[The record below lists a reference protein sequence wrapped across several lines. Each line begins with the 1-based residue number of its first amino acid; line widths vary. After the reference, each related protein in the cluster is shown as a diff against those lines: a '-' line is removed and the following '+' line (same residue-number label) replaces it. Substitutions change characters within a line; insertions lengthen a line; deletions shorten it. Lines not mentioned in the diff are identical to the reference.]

1 MILQGATMMFPNLF
15 SPLKLGATEVKNRIS
30 FQPHLTNL
38 AIANLPSERQMH
50 YWGERA
56 KGGAGLIITE
66 ELTVHPTDMAYEKL
80 IDVYHAEVIPGFKK
94 ITDYVHQYDAKIF
107 AQLNHNG
114 QQGDGSI
121 SRLPV
126 WAPSPIPDVL
136 FRETP
141 KAMEAEDIEEV
152 ARYFAKSAI
161 HVREGGFDGIEIQFG
176 HSSLARQFLS
186 PLTNFRND
194 EYGGSLE
201 NRMRAPLK
209 FISAVRK
216 AVGKDYTLGI
226 RMCADEMIPG
236 GLDLAQVQ
244 EICALFE
251 QSGLIDF
258 MDLSIAT
265 FYNLYLVEGSMH
277 TPLGYTIPLAAGIRE
292 KLKLPVFCT
301 GRIND
306 PVMAEKVLA
315 NGQADMIGMC
325 RGLICDPF
333 LPRKAQEGRL
343 DDIRYCI
350 ACNQGCIGR
359 IGMNKTLGC
368 VQNPAVGK
376 EKEWGE
382 GSLEKAGVK
391 KKVTIVGGGPA
402 GMWAAKM
409 AGRRGHKV
417 TLIDRNETLG
427 GQIVTAMKGTGRD
440 EFGVIIRNE
449 KSQVEKAGVAVK
461 LGVDASAEQL
471 LAEKPDVVIVATGSI
486 PKKHP
491 VGGADGPAIF
501 NVLQVL
507 NGEAELGESVCLIDY
522 DGHQRAT
529 ATAEFLANQGKKVD
543 MITSSLFICAEL
555 GPTQDLY
562 SSRQRLLQK
571 GVTFTP
577 DIAVM
582 EVGGKA
588 GEKTVKGFNVYSN
601 VWFDWGPYDSLVLVM
616 GQQVDD
622 DLYMSLKGKV
632 PELYRIGDCVAP
644 RKVDMAIWEG
654 HKIGREI

>member
-1 MILQGATMMFPNLF
+1 MMFPNLF
-15 SPLKLGATEVKNRIS
+15 SPLKLGTVEVKNRIS
-30 FQPHLTNL
+30 FQPHLTNF
-38 AIANLPSERQMH
+38 AVGNLPSERQMY

-66 ELTVHPTDMAYEKL
+66 ELSVHPTDMSYEKL

-94 ITDYVHQYDAKIF
+94 ITDYVHQFDAKIF

-114 QQGDGSI
+114 QQGDGSN

-141 KAMEAEDIEEV
+141 KEMEPEDIEEV

-161 HVREGGFDGIEIQFG
+161 HVRESGFDGIELQFG

-186 PLTNFRND
+186 PLTNFRTD

-209 FISAVRK
+209 FIAAVRK
-216 AVGKDYTLGI
+216 AVGNDFPVGI

-236 GLDLAQVQ
+236 GLDLGQVQ

-251 QSGLIDF
+251 ASGLIDF

-277 TPLGYTIPLAAGIRE
+277 TPLGYTIPLAAGVRE
-292 KLKLPVFCT
+292 RLKLPVFCT

-315 NGQADMIGMC
+315 SGQADMIGMC
-325 RGLICDPF
+325 RALICDPY
-333 LPRKAQEGRL
+333 LPKKAFEGRL

-359 IGMNKTLGC
+359 IGMNKGLGC
-368 VQNPAVGK
+368 VQNPAVGR
-376 EKEWGE
+376 EKAWGE
-382 GSLEKAGVK
+382 GTLERAAVR
-391 KKVTIVGGGPA
+391 KKVTVVGGGPA

-409 AGRRGHKV
+409 AGRRGHSV
-417 TLIDRNETLG
+417 TLFEREENLG
-427 GQIVTAMKGTGRD
+427 GQVLTAMKGVGRD
-440 EFGVIIRNE
+440 EFGVIARNE
-449 KSQVEKAGVAVK
+449 KGQVDKAGVTVK
-461 LGVDASAEQL
+461 CGAEATTETV
-471 LAEKPDVVIVATGSI
+471 LADSPDVVIVATGSR
-486 PKKHP
+486 PKEHP
-491 VGGADGPAIF
+491 VGGADGPAIY
-501 NVLQVL
+501 NVWQVL
-507 NGEAELGESVCLIDY
+507 NGETVPGEKVCLIDY
-522 DGHQRAT
+522 DGSHRAT
-529 ATAEFLANQGKKVD
+529 ATAELLANQGKSVHI
-543 MITSSLFICAEL
+543 ITSSLFIGAEL

-562 SSRQRLLQK
+562 LTRQRLLQK

-577 DIAVM
+577 DIAVI
-582 EVGGKA
+582 EVA
-588 GEKTVKGFNVYSN
+588 GEAGAKTVKGFNVYSN
-601 VWFDWGPYDSLVLVM
+601 VWDQWGTYDSLVLAM
-616 GQQVDD
+616 GQKVDD
-622 DLYMSLKGKV
+622 ALYMSLKGKV
-632 PELYRIGDCVAP
+632 PELYRIGDSVAP

-654 HKIGREI
+654 HRIGREI

>member
-1 MILQGATMMFPNLF
+1 MMFPNLF

>member
-1 MILQGATMMFPNLF
+1 MMFPNLF
-15 SPLKLGATEVKNRIS
+15 SPLTIGTVEVKNRIS

-38 AIANLPSERQMH
+38 AVGNLPSERQMY

-94 ITDYVHQYDAKIF
+94 ITDYVHQYDSKIF

-126 WAPSPIPDVL
+126 WAPSPVPDVL
-136 FRETP
+136 FREVP
-141 KAMEAEDIEEV
+141 KAMEPEDIEEV
-152 ARYFAKSAI
+152 ARYFSRSAI
-161 HVREGGFDGIEIQFG
+161 HVREGGFDGVEIQFG

-186 PLTNFRND
+186 PLTNHRSD

-216 AVGKDYTLGI
+216 AVGNDFTLGI

-251 QSGLIDF
+251 ASGLIDF

-292 KLKLPVFCT
+292 KIKLPVFCT

-315 NGQADMIGMC
+315 AGQADIIGMC

-333 LPRKAQEGRL
+333 LPKKAQEGRL

-359 IGMNKTLGC
+359 IGMNKSLGC
-368 VQNPAVGK
+368 VQNPAIGY
-376 EKEWGE
+376 EKKWGE
-382 GSLEKAGVK
+382 GTLEKASVK
-391 KKVTIVGGGPA
+391 KNVTVVGGGPA

-417 TLIDRNETLG
+417 TLMDRNESLG
-427 GQIVTAMKGTGRD
+427 GQVVTAMKGPGRD

-449 KSQVEKAGVAVK
+449 KPQVDKAGVTVK
-461 LGVDASAEQL
+461 LGVNASTEQL
-471 LAEKPDVVIVATGSI
+471 VADKPDVIIVATGSV

-491 VGGADGPAIF
+491 VGGADGPAIY

-507 NGEAELGESVCLIDY
+507 NGEAELGERVCLIDY

-529 ATAEFLANQGKKVD
+529 ATAEFIANQGKKVD

-562 SSRQRLLQK
+562 SARQRLLQK

-582 EVGGKA
+582 EVGGEA
-588 GEKTVKGFNVYSN
+588 GAKSVKGFNVYSN
-601 VWFDWGPYDSLVLVM
+601 VWFEWGPYDSLVLVM

-632 PELYRIGDCVAP
+632 PELYRIGDCVSP

-654 HKIGREI
+654 HKLGREI

>member
-1 MILQGATMMFPNLF
+1 MMFPNLF
-15 SPLKLGATEVKNRIS
+15 SPLKIGTVEVKNRLS
-30 FQPHLTNL
+30 FQPHLTNF
-38 AIANLPSERQMH
+38 AVDCLPSERHMY

-66 ELTVHPTDMAYEKL
+66 EMSVHPTDRAYEKL
-80 IDVYHAEVIPGFKK
+80 IDVYHAEVLPGFKK

-107 AQLNHNG
+107 AQINHNG
-114 QQGDGSI
+114 QQCDGMI

-126 WAPSPIPDVL
+126 WAPSPVPDIL

-141 KAMEAEDIEEV
+141 KEMEPEDIEEV
-152 ARYFAKSAI
+152 ARYFSRSAI

-186 PLTNFRND
+186 PLTNHRSD
-194 EYGGSLE
+194 EYGGALE

-209 FISAVRK
+209 FIAAVRK
-216 AVGKDYTLGI
+216 AVGKDFTLGI

-244 EICALFE
+244 EIGALFE
-251 QSGLIDF
+251 ASGLIDF

-277 TPLGYTIPLAAGIRE
+277 TPLGYTIPLAAGMRE
-292 KLKLPVFCT
+292 RLKLPVFCT

-315 NGQADMIGMC
+315 AGQADMIGMC

-333 LPRKAQEGRL
+333 LPKKALEGRM

-350 ACNQGCIGR
+350 GDNQGCIGR
-359 IGMNKTLGC
+359 MGVNKLLGC
-368 VQNPAVGK
+368 VQNPAVGL
-376 EKEWGE
+376 EKQWGE
-382 GSLEKAGVK
+382 GTLEKAAVK
-391 KKVTIVGGGPA
+391 KKVFIVGGGPG

-409 AGRRGHKV
+409 AGRRGHSV
-417 TLIDRNETLG
+417 TLYDRNENLG
-427 GQIVTAMKGTGRD
+427 GQVLTAMKGSGRD

-449 KSQVEKAGVAVK
+449 KDQVGKTGAQVK
-461 LGVDASAEQL
+461 LGVEVTAEQV
-471 LAEKPDVVIVATGSI
+471 LAEKPDVVIIATGSL
-486 PKKHP
+486 PKQHP
-491 VGGADGPAIF
+491 VGGADGPSVF
-501 NVLQVL
+501 NVWQVL
-507 NGEAELGESVCLIDY
+507 NGEAQVGQRVCLIDY
-522 DGHQRAT
+522 DGHHRAT
-529 ATAEFLANQGKKVD
+529 STAEFLADQGKSVHI
-543 MITSSLFICAEL
+543 ITSSLFVGAEL

-562 SSRQRLLQK
+562 LSRQRLLKK

-582 EVGGKA
+582 EVGGEAGVKA
-588 GEKTVKGFNVYSN
+588 IKGFNVYSN
-601 VWFDWGPYDSLVLVM
+601 IWDEWGPFDSVVLAM
-616 GQQVDD
+616 GQKSDD
-622 DLYMSLKGKV
+622 ALYTSLKGKV
-632 PELYRIGDCVAP
+632 PELYRIGDSVAP

>member
-1 MILQGATMMFPNLF
+1 MMFPNLF
-15 SPLKLGATEVKNRIS
+15 SPLKIGTVEVKNRIS

-38 AIANLPSERQMH
+38 AVGNLPSERQMY

-94 ITDYVHQYDAKIF
+94 ITDYVHQYDSKIF

-126 WAPSPIPDVL
+126 WAPSPVPDVL

-141 KAMEAEDIEEV
+141 KAMEPEDIEEV
-152 ARYFAKSAI
+152 ARYFARSAI
-161 HVREGGFDGIEIQFG
+161 HVREGGFDGVEIQFG

-216 AVGKDYTLGI
+216 AVGNDFTLGI

-244 EICALFE
+244 EICGLFE
-251 QSGLIDF
+251 ASGLIDF

-292 KLKLPVFCT
+292 KIKLPVFCT

-315 NGQADMIGMC
+315 AGQADMIGMC
-325 RGLICDPF
+325 RALICDPF
-333 LPRKAQEGRL
+333 LPKKAQEGRL
-343 DDIRYCI
+343 DDIRYCVGD
-350 ACNQGCIGR
+350 NQGCIGR
-359 IGMNKTLGC
+359 IGMNKSLGC
-368 VQNPAVGK
+368 IQNPAIGR

-382 GSLEKAGVK
+382 GTLEKAGVK

-409 AGRRGHKV
+409 TGRRGHKV

-427 GQIVTAMKGTGRD
+427 GQLLTAMKGAGRD
-440 EFGVIIRNE
+440 EIGVIIRNE
-449 KSQVEKAGVAVK
+449 KPQVDKAGVTVK
-461 LGVDASAEQL
+461 LGVEASTEQL
-471 LAEKPDVVIVATGSI
+471 LAEKPDVVIVATGSV

-507 NGEAELGESVCLIDY
+507 NGEAELGEKVCLIDY

-529 ATAEFLANQGKKVD
+529 ATAEFIANQGKKVD

-582 EVGGKA
+582 EVGGEA
-588 GEKTVKGFNVYSN
+588 GTKTVKGFNVYSN

-632 PELYRIGDCVAP
+632 AELYRIGDCVSP
-644 RKVDMAIWEG
+644 RKIDMAIWEG
-654 HKIGREI
+654 HKVGREI